1 MFSLDFSVDQI
12 MEMMLDWIYQQIISA
27 ISTLFTGM
35 NALGIELFDQPWVK
49 QIISIFVGIGWT
61 LFIAGVVVSLFE
73 FAIEYQNGRGD
84 PKALALNTLKG
95 FFAVSLFSVAPVRL
109 YTLSVAM
116 QYGTG
121 SGMTGFVQI
130 DPAKDLI
137 GIYLRIEELKIF
149 GQVLSTVIVIM
160 MAYAIIKV
168 FLASLKRGGILL
180 IQIAIGSLYMFSV
193 PRGYTDGLIMWIKQV
208 VALCLT
214 SFLQSTMLICGLILF
229 KDTWLLGL
237 GVMLAAA
244 EIPRIAG
251 NFGLETAARP
261 NVNAVINTAQS
272 AVHLV
277 SMVAK

>member
-1 MFSLDFSVDQI
+1 MLLQVFFQNKKAGGQLFSLDFSVDQI

-49 QIISIFVGIGWT
+49 QIISLFTGIGWT
-61 LFIAGVVVSLFE
+61 LFAAGVVVSVFE

-95 FFAVSLFSVAPVRL
+95 FFAVSLFSVVPVRL

-149 GQVLSTVIVIM
+149 GQIMSTIIVIM

-193 PRGYTDGLIMWIKQV
+193 PMYGYTSPVLLYFMNFFPLCRYSVPGRRSA
-208 VALCLT
+208 ALMRLPLM
-214 SFLQSTMLICGLILF
+214 S
-229 KDTWLLGL
+229 
-237 GVMLAAA
+237 
-244 EIPRIAG
+244 
-251 NFGLETAARP
+251 
-261 NVNAVINTAQS
+261 
-272 AVHLV
+272 
-277 SMVAK
+277 

>member
-1 MFSLDFSVDQI
+1 
-12 MEMMLDWIYQQIISA
+12 MEMMFDWIYQQIISA

-49 QIISIFVGIGWT
+49 QIISLFTGVGWT
-61 LFIAGVVVSLFE
+61 LFAAGVVVSVFE

-95 FFAVSLFSVAPVRL
+95 FFAVSLFSVVPVRL

-149 GQVLSTVIVIM
+149 GQIMSTIIVIM

-193 PRGYTDGLIMWIKQV
+193 PRGYTDGLIMWMKQV